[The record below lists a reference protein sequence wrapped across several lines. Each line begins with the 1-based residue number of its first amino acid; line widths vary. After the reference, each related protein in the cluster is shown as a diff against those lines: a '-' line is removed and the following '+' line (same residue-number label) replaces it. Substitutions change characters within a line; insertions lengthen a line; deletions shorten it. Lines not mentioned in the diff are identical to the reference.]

1 MSFTEL
7 NNTYVTYKVIHS
19 AALASGAEQ
28 NVTNGAATIY
38 SLFVD
43 NPSAVNN
50 VVYLKLY
57 DTIPDGGIV
66 ADNSDPDYV
75 FKIDLNSARQI
86 AFPSGL
92 PISTGLSLR
101 CVETGGT
108 AGTTAP
114 SGGSVVV
121 TVIYK

>member
-7 NNTYVTYKVIHS
+7 NNSYVTYKVIYS

-28 NVTNGAATIY
+28 NVTNGAATVY
-38 SLFVD
+38 SLLVD
-43 NPSAVNN
+43 NPGANN

-66 ADNSDPDYV
+66 AAGQDPDYV

-86 AFPSGL
+86 SFPAGL
-92 PISTGLSLR
+92 PISNGLSMR
-101 CVETGGT
+101 CVEEGGT

-121 TVIYK
+121 SVIYK